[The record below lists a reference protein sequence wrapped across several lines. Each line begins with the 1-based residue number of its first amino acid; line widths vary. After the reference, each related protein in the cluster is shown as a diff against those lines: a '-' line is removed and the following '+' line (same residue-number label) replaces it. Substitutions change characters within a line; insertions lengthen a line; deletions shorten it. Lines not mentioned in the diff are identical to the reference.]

1 MVTFLS
7 LCFLIDEMGVMHPPH
22 ACGALRRCDLIYK
35 VPRSGGFE
43 FSQCLWE
50 PKTIYFFKGC
60 INAKTGGSPCVACR
74 ASTASRSPSPGGPR
88 RALRHSR
95 EDAEAGVPG
104 REDSLW
110 AEVSSGLWPVT
121 PPARASIS

>member
-43 FSQCLWE
+43 CSQCLWE

-60 INAKTGGSPCVACR
+60 INAKNRREPLRGLQGLNCVPQPLTGRASVGSP
-74 ASTASRSPSPGGPR
+74 PFKGR
-88 RALRHSR
+88 R
-95 EDAEAGVPG
+95 
-104 REDSLW
+104 
-110 AEVSSGLWPVT
+110 
-121 PPARASIS
+121 